1 VYQTMKYFF
10 MLIKSS
16 IGWKIIWCHCKI
28 LWWAK
33 WWHNDKLWKIL
44 PRYWH
49 CVQFTSKLLIKIQ
62 DKEKD
67 PLVKAPLF
75 DYTITHMKKDSEDI
89 DGLMRRL
96 GEVVRKH
103 RLLLKPFF
111 QDKDISKI
119 GRVSFTRMRSILDN
133 NKIPL
138 NDHQYNLLCKNFGA
152 DVDEF
157 NYVDF
162 I

>member
-1 VYQTMKYFF
+1 MK
-10 MLIKSS
+10 
-16 IGWKIIWCHCKI
+16 
-28 LWWAK
+28 
-33 WWHNDKLWKIL
+33 
-44 PRYWH
+44 
-49 CVQFTSKLLIKIQ
+49 
-62 DKEKD
+62 
-67 PLVKAPLF
+67 
-75 DYTITHMKKDSEDI
+75 
-89 DGLMRRL
+89 RL

-111 QDKDISKI
+111 QGKDISKI

-138 NDHQYNLLCKNFGA
+138 TDYQYQLLCQNFA
-152 DVDEF
+152 FDTNEF